1 MPTDFI
7 TNSLE
12 DIHIEINEVIKLLNE
27 LNEAW
32 SKAYIY
38 PIYKAGKRARRKVEN
53 DRPVSLTSVSCKIL
67 EHIIYSNIK
76 IIFVKTMF

>member
-1 MPTDFI
+1 MPTEFI

-38 PIYKAGKRARRKVEN
+38 PIYKAGKRDRRKVEN

-67 EHIIYSNIK
+67 EHIIHSNIK
-76 IIFVKTMF
+76 IIFAKTMF